1 MEDTA
6 AAGAWPEREN
16 KNAARVAEIVDYVK
30 QVSSNAA
37 FLARAKMNKRI
48 STRVTGKMS
57 NLSPLLSMNLSM
69 KDGKPTK
76 VSELA
81 NPKSYRLEDLPP
93 LDSKYN
99 SGRGGFHKAINNQ
112 ILDEGL
118 DYNQITSL
126 EQRLDQPEFQ
136 PQSTTDLYPR
146 RLTMGSKRS
155 IRCKKCEHN
164 LLKPEYSPTSIKF
177 KIHLCASSFIPDV
190 RIFSLPDWSKSA
202 PHKGCSSH

>member
-16 KNAARVAEIVDYVK
+16 KNAGRVAEIVDYVK

-81 NPKSYRLEDLPP
+81 NPKSYRLEDLTP

-99 SGRGGFHKAINNQ
+99 SGI
-112 ILDEGL
+112 
-118 DYNQITSL
+118 
-126 EQRLDQPEFQ
+126 
-136 PQSTTDLYPR
+136 R
-146 RLTMGSKRS
+146 RL
-155 IRCKKCEHN
+155 CK
-164 LLKPEYSPTSIKF
+164 
-177 KIHLCASSFIPDV
+177 V
-190 RIFSLPDWSKSA
+190 RNYQNFR
-202 PHKGCSSH
+202 